1 MCSFFLSNK
10 GREALFNPF
19 QIRPHF
25 SNLMQCHYYAGGDM
39 VASCSSSS
47 VKVQSLIGGWCFDK
61 QLRVLVMHINNSCT
75 KELIALLKTILI
87 VVILVFMLRNA
98 LDDVR
103 GCWFDSCSSGI
114 LGTLVSN
121 LFAPTRNLQLLG
133 AQFCLW
139 NWHINY
145 KALFTRCFKPE
156 LNLD

>member
-1 MCSFFLSNK
+1 
-10 GREALFNPF
+10 
-19 QIRPHF
+19 
-25 SNLMQCHYYAGGDM
+25 
-39 VASCSSSS
+39 
-47 VKVQSLIGGWCFDK
+47 
-61 QLRVLVMHINNSCT
+61 MHINNSCT

-133 AQFCLW
+133 AQFCLCE
-139 NWHINY
+139 ID
-145 KALFTRCFKPE
+145 T
-156 LNLD
+156 